1 MTIAAVRRFID
12 ESSVVWRRSRDVL
25 VTVPDSRRRAYPATY
40 RSRARRAPYSGFDG
54 AQRLPRCVNVP
65 RTWHDYG
72 LFLHRREEHAMSHN
86 NLTSVLEAHGGAVNL
101 LRNSKAGIYV
111 YPVVAPEFSNWRDEQ
126 RAWRDTAVLFD
137 QTHHMDEL
145 IVEGPD
151 AARFLEHVGINSFAN
166 FDQNRA
172 KHFVPVTPA
181 GHVIGDMIIFRERED
196 KFVLVGRAPT
206 ANWVRFQAAVGKYNV
221 RLVHDPRSDSRPDG
235 KAIYRTHYRFQIQ
248 GPDANKI
255 FDKINGGPVPDVKFF
270 HVDWINIGSRRVQ
283 ALRHGMAGAPGLEV
297 WGPYADKHYI
307 QSTIMQAAR
316 DVGVDLRL
324 VGSRAYSTNTLESG
338 WIPSP
343 LPGIYSGDG
352 MLTDYRDWLGA
363 DSYEALGS
371 LGGSLVSDDIEDYY
385 VNPFEL
391 GYGFYIGWKT
401 DFIGKDALQKM
412 KEQKTRKKVTFEW
425 NRDDVLKVVASSF
438 EEGTPYKWIDFP
450 QPNYASTNADMI
462 MSGDKMV
469 GMSMFNGYSFN
480 ERCMLSLG
488 VVASDVNEGDIL
500 TLIWGEP
507 EASGK
512 TSTEPHRQ
520 AEIRVR
526 VAPTPYSREARE
538 NYADS
543 WRTKHA

>member
-1 MTIAAVRRFID
+1 
-12 ESSVVWRRSRDVL
+12 
-25 VTVPDSRRRAYPATY
+25 
-40 RSRARRAPYSGFDG
+40 
-54 AQRLPRCVNVP
+54 
-65 RTWHDYG
+65 
-72 LFLHRREEHAMSHN
+72 MSNN
-86 NLTSVLEAHGGAVNL
+86 NLTSVMEAAGGPVPL

-111 YPVVAPEFSNWRDEQ
+111 YPVVAPEFSNWRSEQ
-126 RAWRDTAVLFD
+126 MAWRNSAVLFD

-151 AARFLEHVGINSFAN
+151 SAKFLEYVGINSFAN
-166 FDQNRA
+166 FDLNRA

-206 ANWVRFQAAVGKYNV
+206 ANWVRFQAAVGKFNV

-248 GPDANKI
+248 GPEANKI
-255 FDKINGGPVPDVKFF
+255 FEKINGGPVPDVKFF

-307 QSTIMQAAR
+307 QTTILEAAK

-352 MLTDYRDWLGA
+352 MLKDYRDWLGA
-363 DSYEALGS
+363 DSYEAMGS
-371 LGGSLVSDDIEDYY
+371 IGGSLDTNNIEDYY

-401 DFIGKDALQKM
+401 DFIGKEALTKLKDAPNRQ
-412 KEQKTRKKVTFEW
+412 KVTLEW
-425 NRDDVLKVVASSF
+425 NRDDVLKVVASAF
-438 EEGTPYKWIDFP
+438 EEGTAYKWLDFP
-450 QPNYASTNADMI
+450 QPNYASSNADRLEQD
-462 MSGDKMV
+462 GKPA

-488 VVASDVNEGDIL
+488 VVNPGVEIGDVL

-507 EASGK
+507 EATGK
-512 TSTEPHRQ
+512 TSVEQPHKQ
-520 AEIRVR
+520 AEIRVK
-526 VAPTPYSREARE
+526 VSPTPYAREARE
-538 NYADS
+538 NYAES
-543 WRTKHA
+543 WRTKAK